1 MNISIDKEQKE
12 LQEQIITFCKKEL
25 NNNIFERE
33 SKSHFSKD
41 LWVKCAEQKL
51 TGLCIDKEYGGS
63 GLDPISTI
71 LALEAFGYG
80 CEDNGLSFSI
90 AAQFL
95 SVAIPISQYGS
106 NEQKETVLFDL
117 CSGKKIAAN
126 AISETES
133 GSDVFSMKT
142 IANFTNN
149 EFIVNGSKTYITSGS
164 VADVILAY
172 VLTDKDK
179 GFYGGIT
186 PLLIPVKSKGLEI
199 VRDFEKM
206 GLKTCKMSSFEFNQ
220 VKVAASGVLHSIGAG
235 SVIFNKS
242 MEWERIGMSALQI
255 GITQRILEKAIAF
268 TQTRIIKSEPLSK
281 KQSIAHKLSNIKVNL
296 EAGRLLTYKAAL
308 GINNDT
314 NNYANASIAKLF
326 VSEAFTNASKDILQI
341 FGASGYIQEL
351 EIERV
356 YRDAIA
362 STIYSGTSDI
372 QRNIISGYLGL

>member
-1 MNISIDKEQKE
+1 MNVNIDKEQKK
-12 LQEQIITFCKKEL
+12 LQDLIITFCKKEL
-25 NNNIFERE
+25 NNNILERE
-33 SKSHFSKD
+33 SKGHFSKD
-41 LWVKCAEQKL
+41 LWLKCAEQKL
-51 TGLCIDKEYGGS
+51 TGLCINKEFGGL

-95 SVAIPISQYGS
+95 SVVIPISQYGS
-106 NEQKETVLFDL
+106 KEQKETLLFDL
-117 CSGKKIAAN
+117 CSGKKIGAN
-126 AISETES
+126 AISEIES

-142 IANFTNN
+142 IADFKSN
-149 EFIVNGSKTYITSGS
+149 EFIVNGSKTYITNGS
-164 VADVILAY
+164 VADVILMY

-186 PLLIPVKSKGLEI
+186 PLLVSAKTSGLVI
-199 VRDFEKM
+199 KKDFEKM
-206 GLKTCKMSSFEFNQ
+206 GLKTCKMSSLEFND
-220 VKVAASGVLHSIGAG
+220 VKVPDSGVLHAIGSG

-242 MEWERIGMSALQI
+242 MEWERIGMSAIQI
-255 GITQRILEKAIAF
+255 GITQRILEKATAF
-268 TQTRIIKSEPLSK
+268 AQTRMIKSEPLSK

-308 GINNDT
+308 GINNDS
-314 NNYANASIAKLF
+314 NNFVNASIAKLF
-326 VSEAFTNASKDILQI
+326 VSEAFTSASKDILQI

>member
-1 MNISIDKEQKE
+1 MNLAINKEQKI
-12 LQEQIITFCKKEL
+12 LQDHIIAFCKKEL
-25 NNNIFERE
+25 NTTITERE
-33 SKSHFSKD
+33 SKSHFPKD
-41 LWVKCAEQKL
+41 LWIKCAEQKL
-51 TGLCIDKEYGGS
+51 TGLCIDKKYGGA
-63 GLDPISTI
+63 GLDSISSI

-80 CEDNGLSFSI
+80 CEDNGLSFSV
-90 AAQFL
+90 AAHFL
-95 SVAIPISQYGS
+95 SVVIPIFQYGS
-106 NEQKETVLFDL
+106 QEQKETVLIDL
-117 CSGKKIAAN
+117 CSGKKIGAN
-126 AISETES
+126 AISEIES

-142 IANFTNN
+142 EASFSEN
-149 EFIVNGSKTYITSGS
+149 EFTVNGSKTYISNGS
-164 VADVILAY
+164 VADL
-172 VLTDKDK
+172 VLTYVSTDREK

-186 PLLIPVKSKGLEI
+186 PLLIPTETTGL
-199 VRDFEKM
+199 VVTKDFEKM
-206 GLKTCKMSSFEFNQ
+206 GLKTCKMSGLEFKQ
-220 VKVAASGVLHSIGAG
+220 VKVPASGVLHKIGSGSI
-235 SVIFNKS
+235 IFNKS

-255 GITQRILEKAIAF
+255 GITNRILEKAIAF
-268 TQTRIIKSEPLSK
+268 TQTRLIKSEPLSK

-314 NNYANASIAKLF
+314 NNYVSASTAKLF